1 MGFYC
6 NRKIT
11 RWENFTRIVKNWL
24 QTKNDRAV
32 CSYSATRDL
41 CVLTQWSEE
50 NNFSPMNGYRWALF
64 PEGLYSTGHCDK
76 ANLPSYIYSSYL
88 FFNIKGMKVVI
99 VSELGTSWHIF
110 QGIQSDPVHAIN
122 RPREKGRGLL
132 PRLETTTTGARISNL
147 PLFLSPVTR
156 VCWPIFPPPQSV
168 SCSIPPTGY
177 CQTTV
182 LNQFPGK
189 HALCCRLE

>member
-1 MGFYC
+1 
-6 NRKIT
+6 
-11 RWENFTRIVKNWL
+11 
-24 QTKNDRAV
+24 
-32 CSYSATRDL
+32 
-41 CVLTQWSEE
+41 
-50 NNFSPMNGYRWALF
+50 MNGYRWALF

-76 ANLPSYIYSSYL
+76 AHLPSYIYSSYL
-88 FFNIKGMKVVI
+88 FFNVKGMKVVI

-122 RPREKGRGLL
+122 RPREKGRVEAEAYCHAWKPPPLVHGFPICLCFCL
-132 PRLETTTTGARISNL
+132 QSLEFAGQS
-147 PLFLSPVTR
+147 SPT
-156 VCWPIFPPPQSV
+156 PQSV

>member
-1 MGFYC
+1 MSFYC

-11 RWENFTRIVKNWL
+11 RWENSTRIVKNWL

-32 CSYSATRDL
+32 CSCSATRDL
-41 CVLTQWSEE
+41 CVLAQWSEE
-50 NNFSPMNGYRWALF
+50 NNFSPMNGYRWAMF
-64 PEGLYSTGHCDK
+64 PEGLYSTGHGDK

-122 RPREKGRGLL
+122 RPREKGRVEAEAYCHAWKL
-132 PRLETTTTGARISNL
+132 PPLVHGFPIC
-147 PLFLSPVTR
+147 LFLSPVTR
-156 VCWPIFPPPQSV
+156 VCWPIFPPSVCLLFYSAYRILSNQQS
-168 SCSIPPTGY
+168 
-177 CQTTV
+177 
-182 LNQFPGK
+182 
-189 HALCCRLE
+189 